1 MASISQIS
9 INGTDYAIA
18 GTDTDPAA
26 ELLLSAY
33 PVGAIY
39 MSTVSTSPAELF
51 GGTWTQI
58 KDKFLLAAGSTYT
71 AGATGGAATVTL
83 SSSQIGSH
91 SHTFTAKGSVTST
104 FTGTAASHTHTYYMR
119 NRTKNGTSGSDHAY
133 ASGTTSCTTGST
145 SITPKG
151 TVTST
156 FTGSSA
162 TTSSTGGSSAHNNM
176 PPYYTVYMWQ
186 RTA

>member
-18 GTDTDPAA
+18 GADTDPAA

-33 PVGAIY
+33 PVGSIY

-83 SSSQIGSH
+83 TTSQLP
-91 SHTFTAKGSVTST
+91 SHTHTATAKGSVTST
-104 FTGTAASHTHTYYMR
+104 FTGTAASHTHSYAYY
-119 NRTKNGTSGSDHAY
+119 NGYYGVSSGSY
-133 ASGTTSCTTGST
+133 ANAKSTESLTTDST

-156 FTGSSA
+156 FAGSSA
-162 TTSSTGGSSAHNNM
+162 TTSSTGSGSAHNNM
-176 PPYYTVYMWQ
+176 PPYLAVYAWK